1 MSKRIIP
8 ALLALLLSA
17 GGLFCISSQAK
28 DAAPMKDCYPIVFVH
43 GMGGWGDGAPI
54 NGIMPHWGMTAGS
67 VKKYLNSQGYECY
80 AASVGPISSAWDRAC
95 ELYAQITGT
104 RVDYGAAHAAAHNHD
119 RYGEDYGRPLVP
131 GWNAKERKLHLIG
144 HSFGGATARLFAQ
157 LCEKGS
163 AAECAATPAG
173 ELSALFSGDLKGR
186 IASITTLGAPHN
198 GSTASEPN
206 VGGINVFATVFKA
219 MMVMGEIVPLQGDI
233 LPFRLGHFGISL
245 KSFWRAPWKVAD
257 TYKSFIEGSDN
268 VFSDTNIDGAAV
280 LNKTI
285 QCLPGITYFSYAAQ
299 MSHDDGSG
307 NQVPNDGMSFLFKS
321 ASRAMGLK
329 REPYRTAGGVLIG
342 DEWLPNDGLVNVIS
356 ALYPF
361 NAPHKTYNA
370 KKVETGIWQVMPMI
384 ENWDHFDFGGGQSIG
399 GAEGVMEFY
408 LALAQMLE
416 GI

>member
-1 MSKRIIP
+1 V
-8 ALLALLLSA
+8 LLTFCLSI
-17 GGLFCISSQAK
+17 GGLFGISAQAK
-28 DAAPMKDCYPIVFVH
+28 ETVPKKDCYPIVFVH

-67 VKKYLNSQGYECY
+67 VKDYLNGEGYECY

-104 RVDYGAAHAAAHNHD
+104 RVDYGAAHAAVHHHD
-119 RYGEDYGRPLVP
+119 RYGEDYGKPLVP

-163 AAECAATPAG
+163 AAERAATPAG
-173 ELSALFSGDLKGR
+173 ELSPEGGLSPLFSGKLKGR

-233 LPFRLGHFGISL
+233 IPFRLGHFGISF
-245 KSFWRAPWKVAD
+245 KSFWRTPWNVAS
-257 TYKSFIEGSDN
+257 TYKNFIEGSDN
-268 VFSDTNIDGAAV
+268 VFADTNIDGAAA

-299 MSHDDGSG
+299 MSHDDGKG

-321 ASRAMGLK
+321 ASKAMGLK
-329 REPYRTAGGVLIG
+329 HEPYRTAGDVLI
-342 DEWLPNDGLVNVIS
+342 DDQWLPNDGLVNVIS
-356 ALYPF
+356 ARYPF
-361 NAPHKTYNA
+361 NEPHKTYNG
-370 KKVETGIWQVMPMI
+370 KNIKTGVWQLMPMI
-384 ENWDHFDFGGGQSIG
+384 ESWDHFDFGGGQSIG

-408 LALAQMLE
+408 LALVQMLE
-416 GI
+416 KI